1 VKGNGGIRS
10 WRDFL
15 AAVETLRP
23 VMGISPS
30 AWENAQVAIGEQQA
44 AITLA
49 AIYQK
54 GDQIKSPGGYLR
66 NLTDRAREAKFSVW
80 PMIMALVRAELDAG
94 KALKRDAGNFE
105 GTQNVAERVIRT
117 EQRLEVSD
125 ALRKSMAKWDTET

>member
-1 VKGNGGIRS
+1 
-10 WRDFL
+10 
-15 AAVETLRP
+15 
-23 VMGISPS
+23 M
-30 AWENAQVAIGEQQA
+30 GEQQA

-66 NLTDRAREAKFSVW
+66 NLTDRAKEAKFSVW

-94 KALKRDAGNFE
+94 KALKRDIGE
-105 GTQNVAERVIRT
+105 VESDQHVAERVIRT

-125 ALRKSMAKWDTET
+125 ALRKSMAKWDKES